1 MSGSKSAV
9 ISPTKMSGG
18 KPLGKRIK
26 DNWQLYL
33 MLLVPVVLT
42 IIYKYIPMYGIQ
54 IAFRDY
60 KASRGMFGSEW
71 IGLEWFERFFTA
83 PNCGRMIKNTLLL
96 SFYSLLWGFPIPVIL
111 ALMLNQ
117 LRLLPMDVRPTSR
130 GWSGHSTPILTI
142 ISITIL
148 VPSILAPFTPRRR
161 SGAVSR
167 LNSIRSNGS
176 TVNSVA

>member
-9 ISPTKMSGG
+9 TSPAVMSGG

-33 MLLVPVVLT
+33 MLLIPVILT

-60 KASRGMFGSEW
+60 KASRGMWGSEW

-83 PNCGRMIKNTLLL
+83 PTCARMIKNTLLL
-96 SFYSLLWGFPIPVIL
+96 SFYSLLL
-111 ALMLNQ
+111 
-117 LRLLPMDVRPTSR
+117 
-130 GWSGHSTPILTI
+130 
-142 ISITIL
+142 
-148 VPSILAPFTPRRR
+148 
-161 SGAVSR
+161 
-167 LNSIRSNGS
+167 
-176 TVNSVA
+176 

>member
-9 ISPTKMSGG
+9 TSLAVMSGG

-33 MLLVPVVLT
+33 MLLIPVILT

-60 KASRGMFGSEW
+60 KASRGMWGSEW

-83 PNCGRMIKNTLLL
+83 PTCARVKHFYCPASLHWMVIKQFL
-96 SFYSLLWGFPIPVIL
+96 PIPASCWVIGT
-111 ALMLNQ
+111 ALNIQ
-117 LRLLPMDVRPTSR
+117 
-130 GWSGHSTPILTI
+130 
-142 ISITIL
+142 
-148 VPSILAPFTPRRR
+148 
-161 SGAVSR
+161 
-167 LNSIRSNGS
+167 
-176 TVNSVA
+176 